1 MSETEK
7 RSWLRGS
14 WVRPVLL
21 LLCALL
27 LAGAIGVAAGY
38 LTRPDDPGP
47 DLTREEAFTQSK
59 EAARE
64 ETKRAMARRGFLAG
78 KRDGRNHGIIAGG
91 MAAESKVAIKVRQQR
106 ASAAQ
111 NEAASAQ
118 SELAGISSG
127 PPPIP

>member
-7 RSWLRGS
+7 RAWLR
-14 WVRPVLL
+14 PALL
-21 LLCALL
+21 GFGALL
-27 LAGAIGVAAGY
+27 LAAAIGVGAGY
-38 LTRPDDPGP
+38 LTRPEDPGP

-59 EAARE
+59 ESTRVD
-64 ETKRAMARRGFLAG
+64 TKRAMARRGFMAG

-91 MAAESKVAIKVRQQR
+91 MAAESRVAIKVRQQR